1 MVGRVFVLNR
11 LKPWLYRHY
20 GCTFVLMGLSF
31 FAFGALSLNL
41 IYLLKT
47 NVELFLDYGAMVI
60 EDGALLQLLQLLGYG
75 YLSLA
80 FYLLFK
86 ACEHILVIRLTEDGP
101 ADHER

>member
-1 MVGRVFVLNR
+1 MLNR
-11 LKPWLYRHY
+11 LKPSWLYRHY

-31 FAFGALSLNL
+31 FAF
-41 IYLLKT
+41 
-47 NVELFLDYGAMVI
+47 GAMVI

>member
-31 FAFGALSLNL
+31 FAFGA
-41 IYLLKT
+41 
-47 NVELFLDYGAMVI
+47 MVI
-60 EDGALLQLLQLLGYG
+60 EDGALLQLLGYG
-75 YLSLA
+75 YLNLA